1 MSRMP
6 SIDGLITFL
15 YFNDLEKAELFYRE
29 VLGLKLTI
37 DQGFA
42 KIFRLHNGSH
52 LGLVDGKKGSLKPS
66 NDKPVMVTLLVPNV
80 DAWYHHLTLQGV
92 QTRSPPKD
100 DPQTKTRYFM
110 FQDPEGYVIEI
121 QRFY

>member
-1 MSRMP
+1 MP
-6 SIDGLITFL
+6 SIEGLITFL
-15 YFNDLEKAELFYRE
+15 YFNDLEKADHFYRE
-29 VLGLKLTI
+29 IIGLELTI

-42 KIFRLHNGSH
+42 KIFKLHGGSH
-52 LGLVDGKKGSLKPS
+52 IGLVDGKKGSLKPS
-66 NDKPVMVTLLVPNV
+66 NDKPVMVTLLVPDV
-80 DAWYHHLTLQGV
+80 DAWYRHLTAHGV
-92 QTRSPPKD
+92 ETRSPPKD

>member
-1 MSRMP
+1 MP

-15 YFNDLEKAELFYRE
+15 YFNDLEKAERFYRE
-29 VLGLKLTI
+29 ILGLELTI

-42 KIFRLHNGSH
+42 KIFTLCAGSYI
-52 LGLVDGKKGSLKPS
+52 GLVDGKKGSLKPS
-66 NDKPVMVTLLVPNV
+66 NDKPVMVTLLVPDV
-80 DAWYHHLTLQGV
+80 DDWYRHLTMHGV

-100 DPQTKTRYFM
+100 DPETKTRYFM

>member
-1 MSRMP
+1 VLKTP

-15 YFNDLEKAELFYRE
+15 YFNDLEKADRFYQE
-29 VLGLKLTI
+29 VLGLELTI

-42 KIFRLHNGSH
+42 KIFRLQGGSYI
-52 LGLVDGKKGSLKPS
+52 GLVDGKKGSLKPS
-66 NDKPVMVTLLVPNV
+66 NDKPVMVTLLVPDV
-80 DAWYHHLTLQGV
+80 DAWYQHLTKHGV

-110 FQDPEGYVIEI
+110 FQDPEGYILEI

>member
-1 MSRMP
+1 MP
-6 SIDGLITFL
+6 SIEGLITFL
-15 YFNDLEKAELFYRE
+15 YFNDLEKADRFYRE
-29 VLGLKLTI
+29 VLGLELTI

-42 KIFRLHNGSH
+42 RIFRLQGESYI
-52 LGLVDGKKGSLKPS
+52 GLVDGKKGSIKPS
-66 NDKPVMVTLLVPNV
+66 NDKPVMVTLLVPDV
-80 DAWYHHLTLQGV
+80 DAWYQHLTICGV

-110 FQDPEGYVIEI
+110 FQDPEGYVLEI